1 MNNKNKKSIVSAD
14 RLEKLAR
21 EANKELKA
29 ITPEIEYLEECVKKL
44 SELKEKKRKLN
55 SLIINL
61 KSIVPLNDVK
71 IKQKDTDVTSDKLTA
86 HKLRNNN
93 VNTISIDRRGER
105 KVFIPEV
112 ALSNVKRYLRSKN
125 NINYEIYKAV
135 VYNTGEASTEEIKHY
150 LVKNNIKQPKSG
162 KGFEDVPLKEISS
175 RANYLVRKQLLI
187 SYSSGLFSTVFGWE
201 EIE

>member
-71 IKQKDTDVTSDKLTA
+71 INKENTDVTSDKLTA

-93 VNTISIDRRGER
+93 VNTISIDTRGER

>member
-1 MNNKNKKSIVSAD
+1 MSTSNNNSIVSTKRID
-14 RLEKLAR
+14 NLIT
-21 EANKELKA
+21 EAVKELED

-44 SELKEKKRKLN
+44 AELKDKKHKLN

-61 KSIVPLNDVK
+61 KSISPLMNVTNKSRLKDVK
-71 IKQKDTDVTSDKLTA
+71 VTKKAGEDSR
-86 HKLRNNN
+86 HIN
-93 VNTISIDRRGER
+93 VNKISVDIKDER

-112 ALSNVKRYLRSKN
+112 ALNDVKPYLRAKN

-135 VYNTGEASTEEIKHY
+135 VFNTGEATTEEIKHY
-150 LVKNNIKQPKSG
+150 LVKNKIKQPKSG

-187 SYSSGLFSTVFGWE
+187 SYSSGLFSTIFGWQE
-201 EIE
+201 VD